1 MEPSITASWS
11 SREKSEGEAAISPSR
26 RSLRPGWRPV
36 VCEGVRGEGWM
47 CEGVSGEG
55 YTCVRILSLSSP
67 TTNSKYTITP
77 SLLTPSHSH
86 TYAPFPAMHLQDLIT
101 LIGRVFPSY
110 CFLLCTLP
118 YGFLPLLT
126 HSSHHGRLKLPLL
139 LCTLELCEE
148 SEGRRMSE

>member
-36 VCEGVRGEGWM
+36 VCEGVSGEGWM
-47 CEGVSGEG
+47 CEGVSGKG
-55 YTCVRILSLSSP
+55 YMCEDTFTQFSHNQLKIHY
-67 TTNSKYTITP
+67 YT
-77 SLLTPSHSH
+77 LTPHTLHSH
-86 TYAPFPAMHLQDLIT
+86 TYAPFPVVHLQDLIT

-118 YGFLPLLT
+118 YGFLSLLT